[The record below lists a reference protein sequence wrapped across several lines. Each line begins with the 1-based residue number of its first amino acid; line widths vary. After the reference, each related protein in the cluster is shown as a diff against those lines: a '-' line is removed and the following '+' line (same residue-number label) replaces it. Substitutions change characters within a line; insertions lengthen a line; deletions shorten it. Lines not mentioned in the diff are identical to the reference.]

1 MKVLLLLRK
10 SKKRS
15 SDRKQAKALYEKYG
29 TSHKEVAAFMK
40 ESKRKWSWDK
50 ERNSFTSARLS
61 NGSPM
66 RGIAT
71 MSLQAAIRKMMRKR
85 SSRK

>member
-1 MKVLLLLRK
+1 
-10 SKKRS
+10 
-15 SDRKQAKALYEKYG
+15 
-29 TSHKEVAAFMK
+29 MK

-50 ERNSFTSARLS
+50 ERNSFTSARLP

>member
-50 ERNSFTSARLS
+50 ERNSFTSTRLS

>member
-10 SKKRS
+10 KQKRS
-15 SDRKQAKALYEKYG
+15 SDRRQAKALYEKYG
-29 TSHKEVAAFMK
+29 TSHKEVSAFMK

-50 ERNSFTSARLS
+50 ERNSFISARLP

-71 MSLQAAIRKMMRKR
+71 MSLQEAIRRMKKR
-85 SSRK
+85 SSGK